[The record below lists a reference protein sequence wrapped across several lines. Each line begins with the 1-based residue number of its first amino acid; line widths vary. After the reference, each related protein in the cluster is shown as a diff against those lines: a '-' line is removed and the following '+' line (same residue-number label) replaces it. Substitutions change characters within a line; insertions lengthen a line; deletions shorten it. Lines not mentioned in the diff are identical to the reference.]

1 MKFYTNVEQAG
12 NRLLV
17 RGHENGHSFSYRV
30 NFDPTLY
37 VPTKNYSEWRTLEGD
52 CVEPVKQGS
61 INDAKEF
68 IKRYRDVED
77 FDIYGNS
84 RFLYQYIAEEYPQD
98 ELKFDSSAIRIFNID
113 IETAAENGFPDIETA
128 DQAILAISI
137 KDSFT
142 GRIVVFGARAY
153 DNRDPLV
160 DYMHFKTEKGMLGAF
175 LEYWNENFPD
185 VITGWNVQLFDIPYI
200 ARRIDRILG
209 ERYTKM
215 LSPWKL
221 VSYREIFI
229 KGRKQIAYDLPG
241 ISTLDYLEL
250 YRKFTYT
257 NQESYR
263 LDHIC
268 SVELG
273 EKKFCLLYTSPS
285 PRDNKASR
293 MPSSA

>member
-142 GRIVVFGARAY
+142 GRIIVFGARAY

-185 VITGWNVQLFDIPYI
+185 VI
-200 ARRIDRILG
+200 
-209 ERYTKM
+209 
-215 LSPWKL
+215 LSL
-221 VSYREIFI
+221 IH
-229 KGRKQIAYDLPG
+229 
-241 ISTLDYLEL
+241 ISEPT
-250 YRKFTYT
+250 R
-257 NQESYR
+257 Q
-263 LDHIC
+263 
-268 SVELG
+268 
-273 EKKFCLLYTSPS
+273 P
-285 PRDNKASR
+285 
-293 MPSSA
+293 